1 MRKLGFRVWD
11 KEDEAYL
18 HITKNKEDGV
28 VGISPDGKKVLYLE
42 DGEVIILEDVI
53 IEQYTGLKDKNG
65 KEIYECDIV
74 KVDKM
79 FDAIAVGYDA
89 GGFVLHN
96 KDWDCVVPM
105 SRDTDDVLGIGLGD
119 ICTTVEVIGN
129 IHENKELLGC
139 D

>member
-1 MRKLGFRVWD
+1 MKTLKFRMWS
-11 KEDEAYL
+11 KRTKRYL
-18 HITKNKEDGV
+18 TTCIVDGV
-28 VGISPDGKKVLYLE
+28 EHNEISAFDLFGLRSDPQFQS
-42 DGEVIILEDVI
+42 DVI

-65 KEIYECDIV
+65 KKIYEGDIV

-96 KDWDCVVPM
+96 EDWDCVVPM
-105 SRDTDDVLGIGLGD
+105 SRDIDDVLGIGLGD

-129 IHENKELLGC
+129 IHENKELLR
-139 D
+139 